1 MDLEVI
7 EGEVFFW
14 EWGKLKEKLQKI
26 LAERKKRL
34 ESLAQ
39 VYIDD
44 IHVMNVFFDWSHNE
58 VLGYLYHIGWY
69 EMSYNTT
76 QYKNTMA

>member
-1 MDLEVI
+1 MRKAKRETTKD
-7 EGEVFFW
+7 FW
-14 EWGKLKEKLQKI
+14 QK
-26 LAERKKRL
+26 ERKKRL

-44 IHVMNVFFDWSHNE
+44 IHVMNVFLDWSHNE
-58 VLGYLYHIGWY
+58 VLGYLYRIGWY

>member
-1 MDLEVI
+1 MRKAKRETTKD
-7 EGEVFFW
+7 
-14 EWGKLKEKLQKI
+14 I

-44 IHVMNVFFDWSHNE
+44 IHVMDVFLVWSHNE
-58 VLGYLYHIGWY
+58 ILGYLYQVGWY

>member
-1 MDLEVI
+1 M
-7 EGEVFFW
+7 
-14 EWGKLKEKLQKI
+14 LKCVHKYEESRKRNYKMI
-26 LAERKKRL
+26 LAEIKKRL

-44 IHVMNVFFDWSHNE
+44 IHVMNVFFDWSPNGI
-58 VLGYLYHIGWY
+58 LRYLYHIGWY

>member
-1 MDLEVI
+1 MRKAKRQTTKD
-7 EGEVFFW
+7 
-14 EWGKLKEKLQKI
+14 I

-39 VYIDD
+39 VYIND
-44 IHVMNVFFDWSHNE
+44 IHVMDVFLVWSHNKI
-58 VLGYLYHIGWY
+58 LGYLYHIGWY
-69 EMSYNTT
+69 EVSYKTT

>member
-1 MDLEVI
+1 
-7 EGEVFFW
+7 VFSKIR
-14 EWGKLKEKLQKI
+14 GKPKEKLQKI

-44 IHVMNVFFDWSHNE
+44 IHVMNVFLVWSHNE
-58 VLGYLYHIGWY
+58 ILGY
-69 EMSYNTT
+69 
-76 QYKNTMA
+76 

>member
-1 MDLEVI
+1 MLKCFLKYE
-7 EGEVFFW
+7 ESQKRNYKSFW
-14 EWGKLKEKLQKI
+14 QK
-26 LAERKKRL
+26 RKKRL

>member
-1 MDLEVI
+1 MRKAKRETTKD
-7 EGEVFFW
+7 
-14 EWGKLKEKLQKI
+14 I

-44 IHVMNVFFDWSHNE
+44 IHVMDVFLVWSHNE
-58 VLGYLYHIGWY
+58 ILGYLYQIGWY
-69 EMSYNTT
+69 EMSYSTT

>member
-1 MDLEVI
+1 MRKAKRETTKD
-7 EGEVFFW
+7 
-14 EWGKLKEKLQKI
+14 I

-39 VYIDD
+39 VYIND
-44 IHVMNVFFDWSHNE
+44 IHVMDVFLVWSHNE
-58 VLGYLYHIGWY
+58 ILGYLYQIGWY

>member
-1 MDLEVI
+1 MKCFLRMRKAKRETTKD
-7 EGEVFFW
+7 
-14 EWGKLKEKLQKI
+14 I

-39 VYIDD
+39 VYIND
-44 IHVMNVFFDWSHNE
+44 IHVMDVFLVWSHNE
-58 VLGYLYHIGWY
+58 ILGYLYQIGWY

>member
-1 MDLEVI
+1 MFSEI
-7 EGEVFFW
+7 R
-14 EWGKLKEKLQKI
+14 GKPKEKLQKI

-39 VYIDD
+39 VYIDN

-58 VLGYLYHIGWY
+58 ILGYLYHIGWY
-69 EMSYNTT
+69 EKSYNTT
-76 QYKNTMA
+76 QYKNIMA

>member
-1 MDLEVI
+1 MGRTKRETTKD
-7 EGEVFFW
+7 
-14 EWGKLKEKLQKI
+14 I

-34 ESLAQ
+34 ESLAR

-44 IHVMNVFFDWSHNE
+44 IHVMDVFLVWSHNE
-58 VLGYLYHIGWY
+58 ILGYLYHIGWY
-69 EMSYNTT
+69 EVSYKTT

>member
-1 MDLEVI
+1 MRKAKRETTKD
-7 EGEVFFW
+7 
-14 EWGKLKEKLQKI
+14 I

-39 VYIDD
+39 VYIND
-44 IHVMNVFFDWSHNE
+44 IHVMDVFLVWSHNE
-58 VLGYLYHIGWY
+58 ILEYLYQIGWY